1 MVAAARC
8 LWLDERIVND
18 RHIDPLHRSDLEIF
32 LISALILYLELL
44 LIRWIGTEIRI
55 FAYLGNLILVVCFF
69 GVGLGC
75 YWAAKPVQPV
85 KMAAYLL
92 FLATVVANPFHIALL
107 DFSRITFLLSGFE
120 DSVWGP
126 DVRGPGTGYVVG
138 CLFIGIIIYVLTL
151 TFAPLGQILGRAMQR
166 APHVIRAYSV
176 NITGSLAG
184 VWLFNSLSWASTP
197 PAVWMLGA
205 AVLLAATLGAG
216 QARAWLAVGLVMAGC
231 VVVWFGDLSRGLVIW
246 SPYQKVAVFPIP
258 VEQGL
263 PGYEV
268 VVNNGVVH
276 QYVVDLSDH
285 FFALH
290 PGLMT
295 QEQLD
300 RLHYNVPFS
309 FKPNARCI
317 LIVGAGTGND
327 AAAALR
333 HGVAQVDCV
342 EIDPQIYAVGQRF
355 HPEHPYSDPRV
366 RMVVNDARAF
376 FKQATG
382 PYDLICFAWLD
393 AQPLGSS
400 YNNMR
405 LDHYVYTLESFREA
419 RKLLA
424 PDGLMV
430 VDFPAQ
436 RTWMADRQF
445 NLLRQAFGHDPFVY
459 SPEWD
464 NKRKPLGTI
473 GTITLVIGEHDVTPQ
488 MIQKPALRDFVTS
501 GQLHPPGTVRITT
514 DDWPYLYLRQ
524 AGIPK
529 LYLIVSVAIL
539 AVVLLAGR
547 RALGVTGVSD
557 GHFFALGAAFL
568 LLEVQTVSRAALLFG
583 MTWIVNAIVI
593 SAVLVMILLS
603 NLVAWRWPR
612 IPQAAIITGLA
623 LTVAGLALVPLDWFN
638 ALAGTTKLFAASAFL
653 TAPVFFAGLI
663 FIRSF
668 ATCADK
674 SRALGSNLI
683 GALVG
688 GLLESLSFVTG
699 IRALVILVGLFYLI
713 AILLRP
719 APTDSAG
726 PARPVPNTL

>member
-1 MVAAARC
+1 M
-8 LWLDERIVND
+8 DD
-18 RHIDPLHRSDLEIF
+18 RRADSLPRSDVEVF
-32 LISALILYLELL
+32 FISALILYMELL

-85 KMAAYLL
+85 GMAAKLL
-92 FLATVVANPFHIALL
+92 FLATVVANPFHIELL
-107 DFSRITFLLSGFE
+107 NFSKVSFLLSGFE
-120 DSVWGP
+120 DSP
-126 DVRGPGTGYVVG
+126 IAQDVHGPGGGYVVG
-138 CLFIGIIIYVLTL
+138 GLFIGIVIYVLTL
-151 TFAPLGQILGRAMQR
+151 TFAPLGQILGGALQR

-176 NITGSLAG
+176 NIAGSLAG

-197 PAVWMLGA
+197 PAVWMLVA
-205 AVLLAATLGAG
+205 AVLLAATLRAG
-216 QARAWLAVGLVMAGC
+216 EMRAWLAVGLVMAAAL
-231 VVVWFGDLSRGLVIW
+231 VMWLGDKSEGIVTW
-246 SPYQKVAVFPIP
+246 SPYQKVAVFPI
-258 VEQGL
+258 
-263 PGYEV
+263 V
-268 VVNNGVVH
+268 VDQERRG
-276 QYVVDLSDH
+276 YVVQVNGTDHQTIFDLSDR
-285 FFALH
+285 FLASH
-290 PGLMT
+290 PGMFT
-295 QEQLD
+295 QERWDQI
-300 RLHYNVPFS
+300 HYNVPFS
-309 FKPNARCI
+309 FKPNARRI
-317 LIVGAGTGND
+317 LIVGAGTGNN

-355 HPEHPYSDPRV
+355 HPEQPYSDPRV
-366 RMVVNDARAF
+366 RMTVNDARAF

-382 PYDLICFAWLD
+382 PYDLIWYGWLD
-393 AQPLGSS
+393 AQALGSS

-405 LDHYVYTLESFREA
+405 LDHYVYTVESFREA

-424 PDGLMV
+424 PDGLIV
-430 VDFPAQ
+430 VNFPLQ
-436 RTWMADRQF
+436 RAWMADRQF
-445 NLLRQAFGHDPFVY
+445 NLLRQAFGHDPFAY
-459 SPEWD
+459 SEELAFE
-464 NKRKPLGTI
+464 KVGQVATV
-473 GTITLVIGEHDVTPQ
+473 TLVIGEHDVTPE
-488 MIQKPALRDFVTS
+488 MIQKPALRDFVTRA
-501 GQLHPPGTVRITT
+501 QLHLPGTVRATT
-514 DDWPYLYLRQ
+514 DDWPYLYLKQ

-529 LYLIVSVAIL
+529 LHLIVSAAIL
-539 AVVLLAGR
+539 VAVVLAGR
-547 RALGVTGVSD
+547 RALGVAGGSD
-557 GHFFALGAAFL
+557 WHFFALGAAFL

-583 MTWIVNAIVI
+583 MAWIVNAIVI

-623 LTVAGLALVPLDWFN
+623 LTVAALALVPLDWFN
-638 ALAGTTKLFAASAFL
+638 TLAGTTKLFAASAFL

-668 ATCADK
+668 ATSADK

-713 AILLRP
+713 AILRRP
-719 APTDSAG
+719 APT
-726 PARPVPNTL
+726 T